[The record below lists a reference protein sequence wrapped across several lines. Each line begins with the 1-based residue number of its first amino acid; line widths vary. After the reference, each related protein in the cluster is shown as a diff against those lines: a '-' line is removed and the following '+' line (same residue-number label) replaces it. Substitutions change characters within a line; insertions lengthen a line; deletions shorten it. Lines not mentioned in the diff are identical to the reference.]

1 MKYAH
6 TSKTTRL
13 MFNERGIRKQIAL
26 EQRIRRKAA
35 RMGAGVHHSRKGGW
49 FLLSEPGRAD
59 LDIAGPMFD
68 TELESLLN
76 RLIEADAANKNPALA
91 GTSRGAEILSGS
103 TIKENAQ

>member
-35 RMGAGVHHSRKGGW
+35 RMGAGVHHSRKGAGS
-49 FLLSEPGRAD
+49 FCRSPGA
-59 LDIAGPMFD
+59 P
-68 TELESLLN
+68 
-76 RLIEADAANKNPALA
+76 
-91 GTSRGAEILSGS
+91 TSI
-103 TIKENAQ
+103 